1 MRFRL
6 WSSFMCDVEHP
17 MQAVLDAPMMADNLM
32 KAICGKR
39 RAEEII
45 GCFRCGFPGRL
56 ADTRHLA
63 DGGEPRPLMALLK
76 PGDIR

>member
-1 MRFRL
+1 
-6 WSSFMCDVEHP
+6 
-17 MQAVLDAPMMADNLM
+17 MQAVFDAPMMANNLM
-32 KAICGKR
+32 EAMCDKR

-45 GCFRCGFPGRL
+45 GCFRCSFPGNL
-56 ADTRHLA
+56 ADARHLA